1 MKPGSIQL
9 TTECR
14 RVSAVLARIGDKWT
28 VLVVR
33 QLGQGPRRFSE
44 IRRALGSISQKM
56 LTTTLRGLERD
67 GLVTRTVY
75 PTVPPKVEY
84 ALTALGRD
92 LRIPVDALGEWAL
105 RNAEALEEA
114 QRRFDRAMR
123 YQHSLPALILVRPI
137 ERDLRGG
144 PQGRSRLR
152 HRLLGHRAV
161 AVEQSA
167 QRDSR
172 SEPPAWAGGNPESK
186 GSRRQ
191 KRARTRLYRCA
202 VGDVCRLRQGLAAG
216 ARAILSEEDGGACRE
231 ISRRRRSA
239 DFLRHHAECSGFA
252 HRQDLRQPAQ
262 GRRDSRADLAAPA
275 PASRHR
281 ALPDPSL

>member
-14 RVSAVLARIGDKWT
+14 RVSAVLARVGDKWT

-33 QLGQGPRRFSE
+33 QLGQGPRRFNE

-114 QRRFDRAMR
+114 QRRFD
-123 YQHSLPALILVRPI
+123 
-137 ERDLRGG
+137 
-144 PQGRSRLR
+144 
-152 HRLLGHRAV
+152 
-161 AVEQSA
+161 
-167 QRDSR
+167 
-172 SEPPAWAGGNPESK
+172 
-186 GSRRQ
+186 
-191 KRARTRLYRCA
+191 
-202 VGDVCRLRQGLAAG
+202 
-216 ARAILSEEDGGACRE
+216 
-231 ISRRRRSA
+231 
-239 DFLRHHAECSGFA
+239 AE
-252 HRQDLRQPAQ
+252 HTP
-262 GRRDSRADLAAPA
+262 AAPA
-275 PASRHR
+275 PQLLPR
-281 ALPDPSL
+281 AVLDMPERRP